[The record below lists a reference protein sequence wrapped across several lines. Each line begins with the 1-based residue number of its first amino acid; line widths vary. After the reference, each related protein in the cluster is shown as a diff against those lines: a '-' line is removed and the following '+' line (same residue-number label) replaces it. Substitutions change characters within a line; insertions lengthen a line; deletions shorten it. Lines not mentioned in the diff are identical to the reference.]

1 MINYRGILQT
11 YEGFIRAMFSGP
23 LPELG
28 AEYAGITTIKLA
40 MEVFEEA
47 GWAGVAEL
55 VVELDS
61 KVVLNLTSNLWQ
73 RPWIWWG
80 ILIKRLGESI
90 RSLIAMFLVRAMLY
104 CTLFFHLSLRRYLV
118 RHVTQE

>member
-1 MINYRGILQT
+1 MRVFHVFRSFARL
-11 YEGFIRAMFSGP
+11 R
-23 LPELG
+23 

-61 KVVLNLTSNLWQ
+61 KVICGSDLGFGGELSW
-73 RPWIWWG
+73 

-90 RSLIAMFLVRAMLY
+90 RSLIAMFLVRAMVWS
-104 CTLFFHLSLRRYLV
+104 TI
-118 RHVTQE
+118 